1 MSQIGP
7 SFQPFNP
14 FDATKVSVE
23 TTSDQLISLPLTD
36 EGDVL
41 DTTTK
46 KEIAGLLV
54 GLLQPLDPLNA
65 VESTQGASPRIDEKI
80 STLVSEILPSYIS
93 DDYPTF
99 VLFLKSFYEYLE
111 LEGGTR
117 FTAVKLNTYR
127 DIDQT
132 LDTFIDHMMS
142 EFAAGFPDQIESGM
156 SKRQILKLISK
167 YYEDKGASVSA
178 ELIFRILYNKEAD
191 VSFPR
196 EKLFELSQGE
206 SDDVSTMRITRTS
219 GITAMASIEGGIIR
233 QRPVNVYGQVYST
246 VEAEAQAFIDKVTMT
261 KTDNLEHALLTIK
274 NVSGTFIA
282 NRTVELVKGSTL
294 LSEVTHNSIY
304 GITVENKGINFVV
317 GQSIVVKDAD
327 ENVVATSSISGTGV
341 SGDITNIAPITTS
354 ALYLPYKNYS
364 ISIDSNGSGA
374 TLSLITGIANS
385 TVRKVRRTDRS
396 TLSST
401 SVIQDN
407 FRNQQHS
414 YVISVEEQLSK
425 FKDIIVEIFHPAGSR
440 LFSDHNVIRSFSAT
454 TFDVET
460 PNQSVT
466 AENPVRYRPAIGHFT
481 PYIFSGTFDLR
492 GDTYTPA
499 LSGSPTYI
507 DYYPTG
513 FNGLT
518 MATIGT
524 SATHDPITSGFTI
537 GAMGGPSAGT
547 QNPEAYGLTF
557 SVNAGVTLPGY
568 TVENIN
574 QFVQV
579 SGTDSITAPFW
590 IVYKHPKN
598 SAIGFKK
605 TFSEKRKTFFIDTEG
620 PLGVGKSLGYFNSYT
635 GGISTGDIL
644 VQRSSDRRTAIG
656 EVVRGQ
662 VEDSTTISISSFRSK
677 LLPRGITAAFSVTI
691 NTINGDFTNIG
702 NQDGSERYIENLRTG
717 VTYEAAGTGGIQF
730 IVGATANTGVL
741 DWNHTLIEDFLDKT
755 VYD

>member
-1 MSQIGP
+1 
-7 SFQPFNP
+7 
-14 FDATKVSVE
+14 
-23 TTSDQLISLPLTD
+23 
-36 EGDVL
+36 
-41 DTTTK
+41 
-46 KEIAGLLV
+46 
-54 GLLQPLDPLNA
+54 
-65 VESTQGASPRIDEKI
+65 
-80 STLVSEILPSYIS
+80 
-93 DDYPTF
+93 
-99 VLFLKSFYEYLE
+99 
-111 LEGGTR
+111 
-117 FTAVKLNTYR
+117 
-127 DIDQT
+127 
-132 LDTFIDHMMS
+132 MMS
-142 EFAAGFPDQIESGM
+142 LTI
-156 SKRQILKLISK
+156 
-167 YYEDKGASVSA
+167 
-178 ELIFRILYNKEAD
+178 
-191 VSFPR
+191 
-196 EKLFELSQGE
+196 
-206 SDDVSTMRITRTS
+206 RITRTS

-282 NRTVELVKGSTL
+282 NRTVELEKGSTL
-294 LSEVTHNSIY
+294 LNEVSHDSIY

-317 GQSIVVKDAD
+317 GQPIVVKDGD
-327 ENVVATSSISGTGV
+327 GNVVATSSILGTGV
-341 SGDITNIAPITTS
+341 SGDITSIAPITTS

-364 ISIDSNGSGA
+364 ISVDSNGSGA

-385 TVRKVRRTDRS
+385 AIRKVRRTDRS
-396 TLSST
+396 TLSSA

-454 TFDVET
+454 TFDVEA
-460 PNQSVT
+460 PSQSVT

-499 LSGSPTYI
+499 LGSPTYI

-579 SGTDSITAPFW
+579 SGTDTATAPFW

-598 SAIGFKK
+598 SAIGFKGHSQR
-605 TFSEKRKTFFIDTEG
+605 SEKHF
-620 PLGVGKSLGYFNSYT
+620 SS
-635 GGISTGDIL
+635 IL
-644 VQRSSDRRTAIG
+644 R
-656 EVVRGQ
+656 VRW
-662 VEDSTTISISSFRSK
+662 VRVNLWATS
-677 LLPRGITAAFSVTI
+677 
-691 NTINGDFTNIG
+691 
-702 NQDGSERYIENLRTG
+702 LRTR
-717 VTYEAAGTGGIQF
+717 
-730 IVGATANTGVL
+730 VGYQQVIFWFNDPV
-741 DWNHTLIEDFLDKT
+741 IEELQLVKLSGDKSKIRPRSAFQ
-755 VYD
+755 VFVRNCSRVA

>member
-1 MSQIGP
+1 
-7 SFQPFNP
+7 
-14 FDATKVSVE
+14 
-23 TTSDQLISLPLTD
+23 
-36 EGDVL
+36 
-41 DTTTK
+41 
-46 KEIAGLLV
+46 
-54 GLLQPLDPLNA
+54 
-65 VESTQGASPRIDEKI
+65 
-80 STLVSEILPSYIS
+80 
-93 DDYPTF
+93 
-99 VLFLKSFYEYLE
+99 
-111 LEGGTR
+111 
-117 FTAVKLNTYR
+117 
-127 DIDQT
+127 
-132 LDTFIDHMMS
+132 
-142 EFAAGFPDQIESGM
+142 
-156 SKRQILKLISK
+156 
-167 YYEDKGASVSA
+167 
-178 ELIFRILYNKEAD
+178 
-191 VSFPR
+191 
-196 EKLFELSQGE
+196 
-206 SDDVSTMRITRTS
+206 
-219 GITAMASIEGGIIR
+219 MASIEGGIIR

-261 KTDNLEHALLTIK
+261 KTDNLDHALLTIK

-282 NRTVELVKGSTL
+282 NRTLELEKGSTL
-294 LSEVTHNSIY
+294 LNEVSHDSIY
-304 GITVENKGINFVV
+304 GITVENRGINFVV
-317 GQSIVVKDAD
+317 GQPIVVKDGD
-327 ENVVATSSISGTGV
+327 GNVVATSRILGTGV
-341 SGDITNIAPITTS
+341 SGDITTFLQSQHPPFTCHTKITLS
-354 ALYLPYKNYS
+354 QSSQMAR
-364 ISIDSNGSGA
+364 GA

-425 FKDIIVEIFHPAGSR
+425 FKDIIEIFHPAGSR

-454 TFDVET
+454 TFDVEA

-499 LSGSPTYI
+499 LGSPTYI

-579 SGTDSITAPFW
+579 SGTDTATAPFW

-598 SAIGFKK
+598 SAIGFKRHSQR
-605 TFSEKRKTFFIDTEG
+605 SEKHF
-620 PLGVGKSLGYFNSYT
+620 SS
-635 GGISTGDIL
+635 IL
-644 VQRSSDRRTAIG
+644 R
-656 EVVRGQ
+656 VRW
-662 VEDSTTISISSFRSK
+662 VWVNLWAT
-677 LLPRGITAAFSVTI
+677 L
-691 NTINGDFTNIG
+691 
-702 NQDGSERYIENLRTG
+702 LRTR
-717 VTYEAAGTGGIQF
+717 
-730 IVGATANTGVL
+730 VGYQQVIFWFNDPV
-741 DWNHTLIEDFLDKT
+741 IEELQLVKLSGDKSKIRPRLAFQ
-755 VYD
+755 VFVRNCSRVV